1 VFAAAVA
8 HGGAVLVVV
17 GVIASTIAAFVYVR
31 LIVLMYFSEPVGD
44 TTHVVTPSVVTT
56 LALTL
61 GTVATLV
68 LGILPSPLLDL
79 ASSSSL
85 FLR

>member
-1 VFAAAVA
+1 MFAAAVA
-8 HGGAVLVVV
+8 HGGAVA
-17 GVIASTIAAFVYVR
+17 GGRRCPASAIAAFVYVR
-31 LIVLMYFSEPVGD
+31 VIVLMYFSEPAGD
-44 TTHVVTPSVVTT
+44 TTTVVTPSVVTT
-56 LALTL
+56 LALTV

-68 LGILPSPLLDL
+68 LGILPSPVLDL

>member
-1 VFAAAVA
+1 
-8 HGGAVLVVV
+8 
-17 GVIASTIAAFVYVR
+17 
-31 LIVLMYFSEPVGD
+31 VLMYFSEPAGD
-44 TTHVVTPSVVTT
+44 TTHVVAPSVVTT

>member
-1 VFAAAVA
+1 
-8 HGGAVLVVV
+8 
-17 GVIASTIAAFVYVR
+17 
-31 LIVLMYFSEPVGD
+31 
-44 TTHVVTPSVVTT
+44 VVTT

-79 ASSSSL
+79 ATSSSL

>member
-1 VFAAAVA
+1 
-8 HGGAVLVVV
+8 
-17 GVIASTIAAFVYVR
+17 
-31 LIVLMYFSEPVGD
+31 
-44 TTHVVTPSVVTT
+44 
-56 LALTL
+56 
-61 GTVATLV
+61 VATLV